1 MLDDHA
7 MVREGTRMLL
17 EKQELGCELLEAG
30 SFAEATRLF
39 ALHPDID
46 WVLLDLGLPDIDG
59 LAALDRLRREHP
71 EVPVVV
77 LSATEERTLVLECVN
92 RGAMGFVGKSASGAA
107 LVDALRVVFAGGV
120 HLPGALFGSAP
131 AAAKSDAVI
140 ATRQSL
146 LSRLGLTPRQ
156 LEVLD
161 LLVQG
166 LSNKV
171 IAERLELSEATVK
184 THVAASLRA
193 LNVKNRT
200 QAVYELAKWGYSPTR
215 RAASTDE

>member
-1 MLDDHA
+1 
-7 MVREGTRMLL
+7 
-17 EKQELGCELLEAG
+17 
-30 SFAEATRLF
+30 
-39 ALHPDID
+39 
-46 WVLLDLGLPDIDG
+46 
-59 LAALDRLRREHP
+59 
-71 EVPVVV
+71 
-77 LSATEERTLVLECVN
+77 
-92 RGAMGFVGKSASGAA
+92 MGFVGKSASGAA
-107 LVDALRVVFAGGV
+107 LADALRVVFTGGV
-120 HLPGALFGSAP
+120 HLPAALFGSAP
-131 AAAKSDAVI
+131 AAPKSDAVM
-140 ATRQSL
+140 AARQSR

-166 LSNKV
+166 LSNKA